1 MRRPLQV
8 EAILQVWP
16 ILRLFCDDS
25 IYLRA
30 AFFRLTVPMCI
41 GSFKDDRANVACFSL
56 LGLARGWFCRA
67 KERSLSHPVTKFS
80 GRGQPEV
87 ILRGFRPGT
96 N

>member
-16 ILRLFCDDS
+16 ILRLFGDDS

-56 LGLARGWFCRA
+56 LGVARGWLSRDEKSA
-67 KERSLSHPVTKFS
+67 RSRT
-80 GRGQPEV
+80 R
-87 ILRGFRPGT
+87 
-96 N
+96 